1 MAHSDNQA
9 QTRSDEQAS
18 PIGDDP
24 RPPTPRRSRDLG
36 DRLLDRFF
44 GTGHILETE
53 RIAARMI
60 RVRISAPALRNSRCL
75 PGQHVRVAIGDAE
88 GGLLARVGDL
98 RTYTVWQ
105 FDSARGEFDL
115 CVMDHGDGPGS
126 RWGRAAEP
134 GAQVLFRGPE
144 GSFILHDSAP
154 YHLFAGEETA
164 SVAFG
169 AMLAAVPDHIPVY
182 GAVETATPQDR
193 LPLPRTAAL
202 AAPLRGEA
210 SAARSQ
216 VLLEAVRELE
226 LPATPGVAYLAGEAR
241 TIQMISK
248 HLVHERNW
256 PRRAIRT
263 KPFWTPGKRG
273 MD

>member
-9 QTRSDEQAS
+9 RSHTDEQS
-18 PIGDDP
+18 
-24 RPPTPRRSRDLG
+24 RPPAPRRSRDLG
-36 DRLLDRFF
+36 DLLLDRFF
-44 GTGHILETE
+44 STGHILETE
-53 RIAARMI
+53 PIAARMI
-60 RVRISAPALRNSRCL
+60 RVRISAPALRNTRCL
-75 PGQHVRVAIGDAE
+75 PRQHVRIAIGDAA

-105 FDSARGEFDL
+105 FDPERGEFDL

-134 GAQVLFRGPE
+134 GAQVMFRGPE
-144 GSFILHDSAP
+144 GSFVVNDDAP

-182 GAVETATPQDR
+182 GAVETATPEDR
-193 LPLPRTAAL
+193 LPLPRAAAL
-202 AAPLRGEA
+202 AAPVRGDA

-216 VLLEAVRELE
+216 LLLDAVRELE
-226 LPATPGVAYLAGEAR
+226 LPSTPGVAYLAGEAR

-248 HLVHERNW
+248 HLVHERDW